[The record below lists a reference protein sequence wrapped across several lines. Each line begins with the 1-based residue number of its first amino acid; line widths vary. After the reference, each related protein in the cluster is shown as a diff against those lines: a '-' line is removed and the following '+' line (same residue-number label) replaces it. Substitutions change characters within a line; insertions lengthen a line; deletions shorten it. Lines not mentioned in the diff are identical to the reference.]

1 MTNNYFP
8 TGMRRGLDCLSALFS
23 PSLLHCQGSGLLNI
37 DSLVFFETSF
47 VALEI
52 FDNYSMGA

>member
-8 TGMRRGLDCLSALFS
+8 TGMRRELDCFSAFFS
-23 PSLLHCQGSGLLNI
+23 LSLLHCQGSGLLNI
-37 DSLVFFETSF
+37 DSLVFSETSF
-47 VALEI
+47 VALEF

>member
-1 MTNNYFP
+1 MTNNYLP
-8 TGMRRGLDCLSALFS
+8 TGMRRELDCLSAPFP
-23 PSLLHCQGSGLLNI
+23 PSLLRCQGSGLLNI
-37 DSLVFFETSF
+37 DSLVFFETSS